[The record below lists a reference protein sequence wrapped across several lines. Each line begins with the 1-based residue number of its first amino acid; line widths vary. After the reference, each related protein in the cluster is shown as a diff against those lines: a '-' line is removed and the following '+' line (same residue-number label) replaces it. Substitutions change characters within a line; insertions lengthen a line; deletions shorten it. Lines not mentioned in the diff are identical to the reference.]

1 MSNFVRNYSEY
12 LGQRRCCDL
21 RGPGPAGPEGPPGPP
36 GPRGQYGYTGPTA
49 SIGPTGK
56 GCRGPTGPA
65 GGPTQWA
72 NVTTPGGTGGI
83 QYSSLI
89 SLPGLPVYPD
99 NDTAYGSGL
108 PVGYVYQTATG
119 ELRIV
124 YTPP

>member
-21 RGPGPAGPEGPPGPP
+21 RGPGPAGPQGDVGPPGPI
-36 GPRGQYGYTGPTA
+36 GPYGYTGSQGST
-49 SIGPTGK
+49 GPTGQ

-65 GGPTQWA
+65 GGPTQWV
-72 NVTTPGGTGGI
+72 NVTGGI

-89 SLPGLPVYPD
+89 SLPGLPVYA
-99 NDTAYGSGL
+99 NNAAALAGGL
-108 PVGYVYQTATG
+108 PVGYVYRTSTG

-124 YTPP
+124 V

>member
-21 RGPGPAGPEGPPGPP
+21 RGPGPAGPEGPVGPQ
-36 GPRGQYGYTGPTA
+36 GPVGPYGYTGAKGST
-49 SIGPTGK
+49 GPTGQ

-72 NVTTPGGTGGI
+72 NVTSSGGTGGI

-89 SLPGLPVYPD
+89 SLPGLPVFAG
-99 NDTAYGSGL
+99 NALAILGGL
-108 PVGYVYQTATG
+108 SVGYVYQTATG

-124 YTPP
+124 V

>member
-21 RGPGPAGPEGPPGPP
+21 RGPGPVGPEGPEGPQ
-36 GPRGQYGYTGPTA
+36 GPIGPYGYTGA
-49 SIGPTGK
+49 KGSTGATGQ

-72 NVTTPGGTGGI
+72 NVSTSGGTGGI

-89 SLPGLPVYPD
+89 SLPGLPVFAD
-99 NDTAYGSGL
+99 NATALAGGL
-108 PVGYVYQTATG
+108 SVGYVYRDSSG
-119 ELRIV
+119 YLRIV
-124 YTPP
+124 V

>member
-21 RGPGPAGPEGPPGPP
+21 RGPGPVGPS
-36 GPRGQYGYTGPTA
+36 GPRGPQGPRGEAGYTGYTG
-49 SIGPTGK
+49 IVGPTGK

-65 GGPTQWA
+65 GGPSQWE
-72 NVTTPGGTGGI
+72 NVTLAGVGGI

-89 SLPGLPVYPD
+89 SLPGLPVFA
-99 NDTAYGSGL
+99 NNALALLGGL
-108 PVGYVYQTATG
+108 PVGCVYRTITG

-124 YTPP
+124 F

>member
-21 RGPGPAGPEGPPGPP
+21 RGPGPAGPEGPVGPQ
-36 GPRGQYGYTGPTA
+36 GPIGPYGYTGAKGST
-49 SIGPTGK
+49 GPTGQ

-72 NVTTPGGTGGI
+72 NVTSSGGTGGI

-89 SLPGLPVYPD
+89 SLPGLPVF
-99 NDTAYGSGL
+99 SGNAL
-108 PVGYVYQTATG
+108 AILGGLSVGYVYQTASG

-124 YTPP
+124 V

>member
-21 RGPGPAGPEGPPGPP
+21 RGPGPVGPEGPRGPQ
-36 GPRGQYGYTGPTA
+36 GPVGPYGYSGAKGSTGPT
-49 SIGPTGK
+49 GQ

-65 GGPTQWA
+65 GGPSQWA
-72 NVTTPGGTGGI
+72 NVTSSGGTGGI

-89 SLPGLPVYPD
+89 SLPGLPVFLG
-99 NDTAYGSGL
+99 NALALAGGL
-108 PVGYVYQTATG
+108 SIGYVYQTPTG

-124 YTPP
+124 V